1 MYWGLNIKFM
11 HAVSVIIPTFNSVAT
26 LPRAIDSVLAQTR
39 PADEIIVVNDG
50 STDDTESV
58 IADRYPRARY
68 PQLSYHFHENV
79 GLAATRNAGAGLAT
93 GSLLALL
100 DSDDEWAP
108 AKLERQVAVLEAR
121 PELAALGCHRV
132 RVKIDEAGTEL
143 WRRPSPRADGTVDDI
158 SFAQEI
164 WSNRIC
170 GATMLLRRDVFERH
184 GGYDASMRA
193 SEDHDL
199 WLRMLGAGDQLAVL
213 REALYI
219 FYDRPWSLRSRL
231 DLLENSWRG
240 ILAKWDPAASP
251 DDTLLTS
258 REYQKVCQWWWLKL
272 TFHALRQ
279 GDRERARKYAQWA
292 ASHRSG
298 VAGLEMA
305 TFLARHWPGLFA
317 LVGKVKGFPRPT
329 G

>member
-1 MYWGLNIKFM
+1 M
-11 HAVSVIIPTFNSVAT
+11 HTVSVIIPTFNSVTT
-26 LPRAIDSVLAQTR
+26 LPRAIDSVLAQSR

-50 STDDTESV
+50 SSDDTESV
-58 IADRYPRARY
+58 MADHY
-68 PQLSYHFHENV
+68 PQVRYHYHANV
-79 GLAATRNAGAGLAT
+79 GLAATRNAGAALAT

-108 AKLERQVAVLEAR
+108 TKLERQLAVLEAR
-121 PELAALGCHRV
+121 PELAAIGCHRV
-132 RVKIDEAGTEL
+132 RVKIDAAGTEL
-143 WRRPSPRADGTVDDI
+143 WRRPSPRADGSVTDVT
-158 SFAQEI
+158 FADEI

-170 GATMLLRRDVFERH
+170 GATMLIRRDAFERH

-213 REALYI
+213 AEALYV
-219 FYDRPWSLRSRL
+219 FYDRPGSLRSRL
-231 DLLENSWRG
+231 DLLEASWQG
-240 ILAKWDPAASP
+240 ILSKWDPSETPANK
-251 DDTLLTS
+251 LLS
-258 REYQKVCQWWWLKL
+258 AREYEKVCQWWWLKL
-272 TFHALRQ
+272 TFHALRH

-292 ASHRSG
+292 ASHHSG

-305 TFLARHWPGLFA
+305 TLLARHWPGLFA

>member
-1 MYWGLNIKFM
+1 MD
-11 HAVSVIIPTFNSVAT
+11 AVSVIIPTYNSVDT

-58 IADRYPRARY
+58 MAQRYPPARF
-68 PQLSYHFHENV
+68 PQVRYHYHANI
-79 GLAATRNAGAGLAT
+79 GLAATRNAGAALST
-93 GSLLALL
+93 GNILGLL
-100 DSDDEWAP
+100 DSDDEWEP
-108 AKLERQVAVLEAR
+108 TKLQRQLAVLEAR
-121 PELAALGCHRV
+121 PELAAVGCHRV

-143 WRRPSPRADGTVDDI
+143 WRRPSPHADGAVDDI

-170 GATMLLRRDVFERH
+170 GATMLIRKDAFERH
-184 GGYDASMRA
+184 GGYDGSMRA

-219 FYDRPWSLRSRL
+219 FYDRPGSLRSRL
-231 DLLENSWRG
+231 DLLEASWSG
-240 ILAKWDPAASP
+240 ILAKWDPSANSENTA
-251 DDTLLTS
+251 LTYG
-258 REYQKVCQWWWLKL
+258 EYQKVCQWWWLKL
-272 TFHALRQ
+272 TFHALRL
-279 GDRERARKYAQWA
+279 GDRDRAQRYANA
-292 ASHRSG
+292 AGSHHSG
-298 VAGLEMA
+298 TASLEMA
-305 TFLARHWPGLFA
+305 TFLARRWPGLFA